1 MCLESSIQCRCSQ
14 LAKEQWEEIQ
24 AGLVT
29 VLCKSKS
36 GSLSYSFCINR
47 PDTRDPDSGGSMR
60 LSLCALSSLQKT
72 GGAEEIMS
80 HPRQLQTYS
89 WSSRI
94 TSCGLVVEYW
104 CCSQNLYRF
113 LRWHN
118 HCEVCQS
125 PQLLKCRSTATWR
138 DFGGD
143 EMDCWFEMSLV
154 LKSLNSGKWE
164 GTDFW
169 QLKLS
174 KTHWVF
180 LFWVKNLY

>member
-1 MCLESSIQCRCSQ
+1 MQEQVREPQLQFLYQQTWHKRPRLRWLHASEFVCAIQP
-14 LAKEQWEEIQ
+14 AKNR
-24 AGLVT
+24 
-29 VLCKSKS
+29 
-36 GSLSYSFCINR
+36 GSRGN
-47 PDTRDPDSGGSMR
+47 
-60 LSLCALSSLQKT
+60 
-72 GGAEEIMS
+72 MS